1 MSTNVKNELPSIYI
15 NDLLE
20 LLGEELSE
28 LNENQDV
35 TLPVIFKAGEALAKS
50 ELFKN
55 SGFAGMVMNPNE
67 DSNQDVAEGTV
78 LHCVIDCS
86 RYTIV
91 ALDQKDADLK
101 A

>member
-1 MSTNVKNELPSIYI
+1 
-15 NDLLE
+15 
-20 LLGEELSE
+20 
-28 LNENQDV
+28 
-35 TLPVIFKAGEALAKS
+35 
-50 ELFKN
+50 
-55 SGFAGMVMNPNE
+55 MVMNPNE